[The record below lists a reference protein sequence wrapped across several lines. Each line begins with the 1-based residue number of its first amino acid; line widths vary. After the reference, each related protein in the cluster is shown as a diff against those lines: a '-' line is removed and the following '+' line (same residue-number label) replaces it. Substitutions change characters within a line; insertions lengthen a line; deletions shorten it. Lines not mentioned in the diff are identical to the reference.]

1 MLINTNSSET
11 STADI
16 KVRAVPHYEPEHSTP
31 ELSKYLFSYHISIS
45 NEGQVPVK
53 LISREWL
60 IINSEGDET
69 NVRGPG
75 VIGEQPLLAPG
86 ETFEYSSFCILD
98 TLFGTMEGYYYMERE
113 GGDMEKVKIERFY
126 LATNAED

>member
-11 STADI
+11 TTAGI

-31 ELSKYLFSYHISIS
+31 EVSKYLFSYHISIT
-45 NEGQVPVK
+45 NESESPIK

-60 IINSEGDET
+60 IINADGDET
-69 NVRGPG
+69 DVRGPG
-75 VIGEQPLLAPG
+75 VIGEQPYLEPG
-86 ETFEYSSFCILD
+86 QTFEYSSFCILD
-98 TLFGTMEGYYYMERE
+98 TVFGTMEGFYYMERD

-126 LATNAED
+126 LSTNAD